1 MSNHPAVSQRLI
13 CVSGPDQGKQIAI
26 GDVETTVGSAS
37 DCGLLSEDPEVRP
50 QHAAVCTVQGTVQFR
65 AISDARL
72 FLDGVEARGGR
83 IDPGQQL
90 RIGRSFWRVAGAGA
104 PLIAGGLLETVGH
117 HVRNVTG
124 TEELEGFNVQEFF
137 SDVSKRRTDADIEEF
152 FIVGTRM
159 TTPAIGDVNAAWPK
173 PWLFFKALT
182 LSLLIYLGFVFAFNT
197 FRNGN
202 LIPGLI
208 MTGAFAVPLSVVFF
222 FFEMNVL
229 RNISVYQVFKSLI
242 AGGLLSLITSL
253 FGFQVLQLSWLGASS
268 AGIIEETG
276 KLLALLIMY
285 RQTQNRWI
293 LNGLLLGGAV
303 GAGFAVFESA
313 GFALRILVVE
323 GADAM
328 FDNIWIRGLL
338 SPGAHVA
345 WTALV
350 GAALWRVRGD
360 GPLSLSVL
368 QDVRFLRVFALAI
381 GLHMVWNAPIELPFF
396 AKYVALAALAW
407 MGILGFVQA
416 GLKQVREEQSGA
428 TPALN
433 ATIAESSDA

>member
-1 MSNHPAVSQRLI
+1 MNTEPESRLHLVCI
-13 CVSGPDQGKQIAI
+13 SGPDQGKRLA
-26 GDVETTVGSAS
+26 VGSQKTLIGAS
-37 DCGLLSEDPEVRP
+37 SSCGLLSSDPEV
-50 QHAAVCTVQGTVQFR
+50 QEQHVAVSLHQGSLHFHAADG
-65 AISDARL
+65 ARL
-72 FLDGVEARGGR
+72 FLDGVERREGSME
-83 IDPGQQL
+83 PGQQL
-90 RIGRSFWRVAGAGA
+90 RIGRSFWRLVPAGVI
-104 PLIAGGLLETVGH
+104 PPVGGLFETVGH
-117 HVRNVTG
+117 HVRSITG
-124 TEELEGFNVQEFF
+124 TEQLEGFSAREFF

-152 FIVGTRM
+152 FIVGTRL
-159 TTPAIGDVNAAWPK
+159 TTPTLRDVNAQWPK

-182 LSLLIYLGFVFAFNT
+182 LSLVIYIGFLFAFNT
-197 FRNGN
+197 FRNAN

-208 MTGAFAVPLSVVFF
+208 MAGSFAVPLSVVFF

-229 RNISVYQVFKSLI
+229 RNLSVYQVFKSLI

-253 FGFQVLQLSWLGASS
+253 FGFQILNLDWLGASS

-285 RQTQNRWI
+285 RQAQSRWV

-313 GFALRILVVE
+313 GYALRLLVLH
-323 GADAM
+323 GPDAM
-328 FDNIWIRGLL
+328 FDNIWMRGLL

-360 GPLSLSVL
+360 GPITGEAL

-381 GLHMVWNAPIELPFF
+381 GLHMIWNAPIDLPFF
-396 AKYVALAALAW
+396 AKQLALTVIAW
-407 MGILGFVQA
+407 IGILGFVQE
-416 GLKQVREEQSGA
+416 GLKEVRQEQA
-428 TPALN
+428 ALEPSV
-433 ATIAESSDA
+433 A